1 MNESKLLLTLAA
13 VFGALSVQ
21 AVGGGPAVLP
31 EMQRTLHASFA
42 LPDQE
47 FVQSYGLGQLVP
59 GPNMLLVV
67 VLGYRIAGT
76 VGAVVALAAFFLP
89 MSIIVFYVARYLRK
103 HLAGSRWGAAVR
115 DGLAPV
121 TIGLMA
127 SGAYAMGKAAAST
140 WLAIGVALVVF
151 ILMVRTQTNP
161 VWLVLAS
168 ALFGALLFPRL

>member
-1 MNESKLLLTLAA
+1 MNDTKLLLTLAA
-13 VFGALSVQ
+13 AFGALSVQ

-31 EMQRTLHASFA
+31 EMQRTVHDVFH

-47 FVQSYGLGQLVP
+47 FVQAYGLGQLVP

-76 VGAVVALAAFFLP
+76 MGALIALAAFFLP
-89 MSIIVFYVARYLRK
+89 MSLIVMWVARWLRK
-103 HLAGSRWGAAVR
+103 HLAGSPWGPAIR

-127 SGAYAMGKAAAST
+127 SGAYAMGKTAATT

-151 ILMVRTQTNP
+151 VLMAKTKINP
-161 VWLVLAS
+161 FWLVLGCA
-168 ALFGALLFPRL
+168 AFGAFFFPRS